1 MKGKIE
7 LSDETKTVLR
17 MMADSTTSI
26 GVRGAYSAQVLWD
39 IGIKNV
45 RIVGCPTAFRRN
57 NPYLKIQLPSLD
69 KIRPQ
74 ASRFAA
80 RSPRPMRRT
89 SSSISPSTA
98 IW

>member
-1 MKGKIE
+1 
-7 LSDETKTVLR
+7 

-57 NPYLKIQLPSLD
+57 NPDLDIQLPS
-69 KIRPQ
+69 
-74 ASRFAA
+74 A
-80 RSPRPMRRT
+80 RQDPDGRHHASPRGLLDLCAGHQAA
-89 SSSISPSTA
+89 ISPSTA